1 MLISLE
7 VETQF
12 ASHSVQYSRHL
23 SELLTSATSHAVG
36 IGKNTK
42 KNEIGFCQNLDYA
55 AIDHKV
61 LANK

>member
-12 ASHSVQYSRHL
+12 ASHAVQYSRHWR
-23 SELLTSATSHAVG
+23 ELLTSATSHAVG
-36 IGKNTK
+36 VGKNTK